1 MLHYIELF
9 LFVPQERRPS
19 DAASTGESLKKQ
31 NKGGKILNK
40 LQFWKKDKNGNDGDK
55 DDSTSVVSRKSEKY
69 ENDTGSGN
77 LELQLQQSPQRFD
90 RSQTSF
96 EVGDSEQVP
105 VTTGSDTRQAEGELE
120 PAVEVQ
126 ASGSN
131 HLTPT
136 SGDGRGLTRTR
147 PSSMISQISQISRL
161 SQLSTMLSESELD
174 ILDETDTL
182 DDDDD
187 EDEAYDSSISMSQ
200 DGRSSTGM
208 VSGSSRVPTK
218 KRPSYRR
225 GMSSDQSIQS
235 VSTTGGQ
242 STVKKKLSM
251 SRVTSNSSDD
261 TPSESKY
268 ADEVPPMNGD
278 TNAHSQFMVKT
289 VYQV

>member
-1 MLHYIELF
+1 M
-9 LFVPQERRPS
+9 
-19 DAASTGESLKKQ
+19 
-31 NKGGKILNK
+31 
-40 LQFWKKDKNGNDGDK
+40 
-55 DDSTSVVSRKSEKY
+55 
-69 ENDTGSGN
+69 
-77 LELQLQQSPQRFD
+77 
-90 RSQTSF
+90 
-96 EVGDSEQVP
+96 
-105 VTTGSDTRQAEGELE
+105 
-120 PAVEVQ
+120 
-126 ASGSN
+126 
-131 HLTPT
+131 
-136 SGDGRGLTRTR
+136 GRGLTRTR

-242 STVKKKLSM
+242 STVKRNCPCHESQ
-251 SRVTSNSSDD
+251 VTHLM
-261 TPSESKY
+261 TPPVNQKY